1 VCRFGGCGQD
11 RRRDD
16 SPGLF
21 GRVVAAQIAR
31 LSVWGGVIRVVVSHF
46 DAIENRMQAAS
57 DHAVIV
63 VGMNIR

>member
-1 VCRFGGCGQD
+1 
-11 RRRDD
+11 
-16 SPGLF
+16 LF

-31 LSVWGGVIRVVVSHF
+31 LSVWGGVIRVRVSHF

-63 VGMNIR
+63 VGKNIR